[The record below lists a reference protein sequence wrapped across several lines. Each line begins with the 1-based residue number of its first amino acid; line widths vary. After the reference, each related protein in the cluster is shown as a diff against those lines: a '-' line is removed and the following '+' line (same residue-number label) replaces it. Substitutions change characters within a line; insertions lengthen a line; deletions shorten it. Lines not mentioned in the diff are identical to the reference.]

1 MSIDAADGRRPG
13 VLRIF
18 ISYRRQDAPSYAR
31 ELYHALNSHFKDSQ
45 IFWDIKM
52 ELGVD
57 FVKEIERAVG
67 SCDVLVAVMGP
78 NWLRITDDTGQR
90 RLDDPSDFVR
100 LEIATALDRN
110 IRVIPVLVQSASM
123 PSANDLPEPLQALA
137 RRQAIELSDKRWD
150 YDVGELIASLERVP
164 FQKLVP
170 PTGREPFPSEDQ
182 PVQPSATAPGLVG
195 VATGH
200 TAAQPAT
207 ARPAAAAAV
216 PTQAAATVD
225 APSQPTPPAPVPTA
239 PTPVTRPSSAIPA
252 PVLFGGITLMVIAVL
267 AVLLVITR
275 PAPTPDP
282 TPTAAPIAAS
292 TSAPQPTSRP
302 TQAPTRPVVANPP
315 ATRAPAAPTPTAV
328 AMNYADELTDFGVAP
343 LFNLQTQDHIGS
355 PTPTWIPGG
364 DVVTT
369 MDLAN
374 ALSQSSGLFGGG
386 MQAGVL
392 VDALGG
398 PAHRSIPGAEWLPDA
413 GSPGTFN
420 DAAQQ
425 SLDNDLSDL
434 TTDLDT
440 PIVFFCQGSRCWE
453 SYNASLRAI
462 HLGYTHVW
470 WYRGGLSAWQA
481 AGLPLTNTP

>member
-1 MSIDAADGRRPG
+1 MTLDAADGQRRPG

-78 NWLRITDDTGQR
+78 NWLRMTDESGQR

-110 IRVIPVLVQSASM
+110 IRVIPVLVQSANM
-123 PSANDLPEPLQALA
+123 PYANDLPAPLQSLA

-170 PTGREPFPSEDQ
+170 PTGREPFPVEDQ
-182 PVQPSATAPGLVG
+182 PARAAAATPAVT
-195 VATGH
+195 AT
-200 TAAQPAT
+200 PAT
-207 ARPAAAAAV
+207 AGHSTATTAV
-216 PTQAAATVD
+216 PTQPI
-225 APSQPTPPAPVPTA
+225 APTPTPAPAPAPPPVPTPPVIAA
-239 PTPVTRPSSAIPA
+239 RSSGSIPA
-252 PVLFGGITLMVIAVL
+252 PMLFGGIALMVVAIL

-282 TPTAAPIAAS
+282 TPTAAPVAAS
-292 TSAPQPTSRP
+292 TRAPAPTSRP
-302 TQAPTRPVVANPP
+302 TQAPTRAAATNAP
-315 ATRAPAAPTPTAV
+315 ATTRPAPTPTV
-328 AMNYADELTDFGVAP
+328 VLTNYADELTDFGVAP
-343 LFNLQTQDHIGS
+343 LFNLQTQDRIGS
-355 PTPTWIPGG
+355 ATPTWIPGG
-364 DVVTT
+364 DVITT
-369 MDLAN
+369 MDLAD
-374 ALSQSSGLFGGG
+374 ALSQSSDLFGSSTSMEVG
-386 MQAGVL
+386 AL

-398 PAHRSIPGAEWLPDA
+398 PAHRSIPGAHWLPDA
-413 GSPGTFN
+413 GSSGSFN
-420 DAAQQ
+420 DAEQQ
-425 SLDNDLSDL
+425 SLDSQLGDL